1 MAVKVGLVASS
12 LRSFSELRQPM
23 TPRLIRD
30 LLAIASE
37 ANRWPRLKHL
47 RDEAL
52 RELEAAHLNC
62 VEQII
67 PIMIVKDDAED
78 EPPRSEVQSPSTRI
92 PRGLT

>member
-1 MAVKVGLVASS
+1 
-12 LRSFSELRQPM
+12 M

-30 LLAIASE
+30 LLDIVRE
-37 ANRWPRLKHL
+37 ANHHPKLRHL

-78 EPPRSEVQSPSTRI
+78 EPPRSEAQSPSTRI
-92 PRGLT
+92 PRGMA